1 MKRQNYIGRLFA
13 ILLASVFVTSDESHA
28 QMPEQATQTAIEH
41 PVAFSLW
48 TAALSNLLNWNST
61 PPGINPATCRVK
73 ENQNP
78 VILVHGTFANMMLA
92 FSAIGPSLAN
102 EGYCVYAMNYGAK
115 SAGDWIHALAPM
127 ETSAQVLADKVEEVR
142 ALTGAEKV
150 DLIGHS
156 QGGTLIHYYAKV
168 LKGSRNVDKL
178 IAIAPSLRGT
188 DRVSADT
195 PYEYCIACG
204 QQHPKSEIIRKIND
218 GPVRQETN
226 RVFVLATRNDWIVRP
241 VESQFIQEAGAEN
254 VLLQDKFPGK
264 WATHSG
270 ILYDKDAIELIK
282 TWLKTQN
289 LKF

>member
-1 MKRQNYIGRLFA
+1 MKRLNRLGRLLA
-13 ILLASVFVTSDESHA
+13 VLLASILATSYESHGQVA
-28 QMPEQATQTAIEH
+28 EQANQAKSEY

-48 TAALSNLLNWNST
+48 TAALSNLLDWNST
-61 PPGINPATCRVK
+61 PAGVNPATCRVK
-73 ENQNP
+73 ENHNP

-115 SAGDWIHALAPM
+115 SAGDWLHALAPM
-127 ETSAQVLADKVEEVR
+127 ETSAQALADKVEEVK

-178 IAIAPSLRGT
+178 IAIAPSIRGT

-226 RVFVLATRNDWIVRP
+226 QVFVLATKNDWIVRP
-241 VESQFIQEAGAEN
+241 VESQFIQETGAEN

-270 ILYDKDAIELIK
+270 ILYDRDAIGLIK

-289 LKF
+289 TNQ

>member
-1 MKRQNYIGRLFA
+1 MNRLKPLAVFFA
-13 ILLASVFVTSDESHA
+13 AQLLIALPLGSRASSEEKSPTVNND
-28 QMPEQATQTAIEH
+28 IEH

-48 TAALSNLLNWNST
+48 TAAVSNLFDWNST
-61 PPGINPATCRVK
+61 PKGINPSHCELK
-73 ENQNP
+73 KGKNP

-115 SAGDWIHALAPM
+115 SPGDLIHALAPM
-127 ETSAQVLADKVEEVR
+127 EKSAQELADKVEEIK

-178 IAIAPSLRGT
+178 IAIAPSIRGT
-188 DRVSADT
+188 DRVDANT
-195 PYEYCIACG
+195 VYNYCIACG
-204 QQHPKSEIIRKIND
+204 QQSPQSAIVRKIHD
-218 GPVRQETN
+218 GPVRQEHN
-226 RVFVLATRNDWIVRP
+226 RIFVLATRNDWVVRP
-241 VESQFIQEAGAEN
+241 LESQFIHEPGAEN
-254 VLLQDKFPGK
+254 VVLQDRFPGK

-282 TWLKTQN
+282 TWLKTP
-289 LKF
+289 KSEI